1 MTIRLNDASKVSS
14 SNLREDKSNLC
25 ATQTTIV
32 PDSRIYFGLE
42 LCRNKF
48 RSPSASFPRFLE
60 KIPSKHIRALKSLA
74 WRLALSLFILAVL
87 AGPGAELLR
96 QVAAK

>member
-1 MTIRLNDASKVSS
+1 
-14 SNLREDKSNLC
+14 
-25 ATQTTIV
+25 
-32 PDSRIYFGLE
+32 
-42 LCRNKF
+42 
-48 RSPSASFPRFLE
+48 LE